1 MTDTDQRVDEHGSG
15 GAVVD
20 AAPVADPSKR
30 VEEPGLLQGTLG
42 QEADPAAVLAS
53 IYQSHGPGWR
63 LRIVEP
69 NSRAIQ
75 HRFTFG
81 SDPVC
86 RRGEFTADSL
96 STLLFKSGFVETR
109 VETKGGML
117 IASSIRGELPPPTD
131 RPLRLSVVLPVYNER
146 ETFLKVFDELVAKEI
161 ADTEIE
167 IVLIESNST
176 DGTREEVLSLADD
189 PRVTVILEDR
199 ARGKGHAVRAG
210 LQRVS
215 GDVVLIQDADAEYD
229 MADYE
234 KLLKPLRSFEA
245 SFVLGARQLHEGH
258 RGMRHFEQEQ
268 HMSRLMNVGHV
279 GFLGL
284 FNTVYGQRLKDPFT
298 MYKVFRRDCLTDMH
312 LECDRFDFD
321 WELTAKLIRRGHHP
335 IEVPVSY
342 HSRSFSEGKKIRL
355 LGDPISWVRACFK
368 YRFTPLYRSDDAR
381 DRNTQDDHADVGR
394 LP

>member
-1 MTDTDQRVDEHGSG
+1 MTDTEQRVGKQGGGSPALDPASAG
-15 GAVVD
+15 HPNKP
-20 AAPVADPSKR
+20 AA
-30 VEEPGLLQGTLG
+30 PGLLQCTLG
-42 QEADPAAVLAS
+42 QEADPSAVLAS
-53 IYQSHGPGWR
+53 IYQSHSAGWR

-69 NSRAIQ
+69 TSTPIQ
-75 HRFTFG
+75 RRFTFG
-81 SDPVC
+81 SDIGR
-86 RRGEFTADSL
+86 RRGRFTADSL
-96 STLLFKSGFVETR
+96 STLLFKSGFVDTR
-109 VETKGGML
+109 VETKGGMI
-117 IASSIRGELPPPTD
+117 IASSTRGELPPPTD

-146 ETFLKVFDELVAKEI
+146 ETFLKVFDELMAKEI

-176 DGTREEVLSLADD
+176 DGTREEVLSLSDD
-189 PRVTVILEDR
+189 PRVTLILEDT

-210 LQRVS
+210 LQRVT

-234 KLLKPLRSFEA
+234 RLLEPLRLFAA
-245 SFVLGARQLHEGH
+245 SFVLGARQLHEGR

-298 MYKVFRRDCLTDMH
+298 MYKVFRRDCLTDLH

-335 IEVPVSY
+335 IEIPVSY
-342 HSRSFSEGKKIRL
+342 HSRSFSEGKKIKL
-355 LGDPISWVRACFK
+355 LSDPISWVRACFK
-368 YRFTPLYRSDDAR
+368 YRFTPLYRGDDPR
-381 DRNTQDDHADVGR
+381 DVDTQEDQIGVGR